1 MRSALPMMGGFS
13 SMQALQ
19 VYDIYDMALKYMAL
33 KYMYISRLIIYICLD
48 ICDYLY
54 LTGVCVACI
63 TGATCCCVLSKVIE
77 IYISTCIYLYIN
89 ICIYIYMGWRKKY
102 INLFL

>member
-1 MRSALPMMGGFS
+1 MK
-13 SMQALQ
+13 
-19 VYDIYDMALKYMAL
+19 VYV
-33 KYMYISRLIIYICLD
+33 YIKTYNIYICLD

-54 LTGVCVACI
+54 LTGVCVACL

-89 ICIYIYMGWRKKY
+89 ICIYIYGLKKIY
-102 INLFL
+102 ESIFIGCETCWEDCCPVSWGPSLENH